1 MAKSNTKIIYE
12 KKEDILYLSKGK
24 AAKASIEVGDFI
36 IDIDFEGFVSAIEI
50 LNAGENLNISSEI
63 LEKINKLNNLDI
75 DPLSIDGLKKVE
87 VGITPGIMML
97 LDNCTGIVMVTTRSQ
112 TFSIMRGK
120 EKVQDVRPN
129 AHDLIQDMV
138 NNLDI
143 EVLMVKVTGNFEEMY
158 YAGLFFKKDNKIL
171 NLDARPSDALSIATR
186 LSVPVYVDEKLFE
199 KQKQKVC

>member
-1 MAKSNTKIIYE
+1 MMLRWRTRKRLNN
-12 KKEDILYLSKGK
+12 LL
-24 AAKASIEVGDFI
+24 FI
-36 IDIDFEGFVSAIEI
+36 IIPFLCGLLLYFLFFNTTGNVVKDIKSDE
-50 LNAGENLNISSEI
+50 
-63 LEKINKLNNLDI
+63 INKLNNLDI